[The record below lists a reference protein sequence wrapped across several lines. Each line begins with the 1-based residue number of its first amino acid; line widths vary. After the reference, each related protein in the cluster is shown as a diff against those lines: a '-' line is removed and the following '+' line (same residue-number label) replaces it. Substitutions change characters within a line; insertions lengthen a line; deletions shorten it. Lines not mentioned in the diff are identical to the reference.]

1 MHSACSKHWIKV
13 VSKNAQFYFLTK
25 LKADLNRWK
34 FNINFFPDWQ
44 QFNFRFRKNTVM
56 RQNVISH

>member
-1 MHSACSKHWIKV
+1 MRSFNFKA
-13 VSKNAQFYFLTK
+13 K

-34 FNINFFPDWQ
+34 FNIEFFPVWQ
-44 QFNFRFRKNTVM
+44 QYNFRFRWNTVM